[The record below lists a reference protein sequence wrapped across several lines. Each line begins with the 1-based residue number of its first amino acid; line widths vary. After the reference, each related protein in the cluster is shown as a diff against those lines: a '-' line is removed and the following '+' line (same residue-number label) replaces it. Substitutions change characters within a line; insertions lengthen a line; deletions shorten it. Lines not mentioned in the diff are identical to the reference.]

1 MHERTWGI
9 LFKSRYTNVR
19 IIIIIIII
27 INELAVRWAGLGAGW
42 VTARVC
48 IELRANLSPQPTTH
62 ADRVRLADATTVQF
76 ERRTSS
82 I

>member
-1 MHERTWGI
+1 
-9 LFKSRYTNVR
+9 LFKSCYTNVR

-48 IELRANLSPQPTTH
+48 IELRTTII
-62 ADRVRLADATTVQF
+62 TK
-76 ERRTSS
+76 S
-82 I
+82 